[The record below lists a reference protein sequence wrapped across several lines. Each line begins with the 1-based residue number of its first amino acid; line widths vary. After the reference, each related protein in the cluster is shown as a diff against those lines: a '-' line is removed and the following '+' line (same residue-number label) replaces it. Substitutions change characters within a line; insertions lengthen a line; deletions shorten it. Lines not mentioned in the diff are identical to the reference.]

1 MQLPIEQFETL
12 VQQAYWNLP
21 ESVRATMQN
30 IDIVVEDIPGTEA
43 AGSFDDHS
51 DHDDEHGDDHGD
63 TLLGLYVGVPL
74 PERHLA
80 DPLLPDCIY
89 LYRLPILSMCD
100 DHDAVKREIR
110 TTLLHEIGH
119 YLGMSEADL
128 DRLGYA

>member
-1 MQLPIEQFETL
+1 MQLSIEQFEQL
-12 VQQAYWNLP
+12 VRQAYWELP
-21 ESVRATMQN
+21 ESVRETMQN
-30 IDIVVEDIPGTEA
+30 IDIVVEDVPGPEA
-43 AGSFDDHS
+43 EGRFG
-51 DHDDEHGDDHGD
+51 DHDDDHGDDHGE

-89 LYRLPILSMCD
+89 LYRLPILSMCG
-100 DHDAVKREIR
+100 DHDAVEREIR

-119 YLGMSEADL
+119 HLGMSEADL

>member
-1 MQLPIEQFETL
+1 MQIPLAEFEQL
-12 VQQAYWNLP
+12 VQQAYWQLPDSVLSALQNL
-21 ESVRATMQN
+21 
-30 IDIVVEDIPGTEA
+30 DIVVEDTPGSESEGA
-43 AGSFDDHS
+43 IDPH
-51 DHDDEHGDDHGD
+51 DHGD

-100 DHDAVKREIR
+100 SHDDVTQEIR

-119 YLGMSEADL
+119 YLGLNEHDL

>member
-1 MQLPIEQFETL
+1 MQMSPRQFEAL
-12 VQQAYWNLP
+12 VQQAYRDLPDAVRRVLDNL
-21 ESVRATMQN
+21 
-30 IDIVVEDIPGTEA
+30 DIVVEDAPGSEA
-43 AGSFDDHS
+43 QEALDPHDH
-51 DHDDEHGDDHGD
+51 EHGD

-74 PERHLA
+74 VERYAA

-100 DHDAVKREIR
+100 SEGEVAEEIR

-119 YLGMSEADL
+119 FLGLSEADL

>member
-1 MQLPIEQFETL
+1 MQLSMEQFEGL
-12 VQQAYWNLP
+12 VRQAYCGLP
-21 ESVRATMQN
+21 ESVRATLQN
-30 IDIVVEDIPGTEA
+30 IDIVVEDVPGPEA
-43 AGSFDDHS
+43 EGSFN
-51 DHDDEHGDDHGD
+51 DHDDDHGD

-100 DHDAVKREIR
+100 DHDAVEHEIR